1 MKENINSY
9 GKNDYSDNLENEI
22 IKHNER
28 KRRLHQRLLTEEEIE
43 LINQEK
49 IADKAIDDT
58 FKNLLTSSNNSKTYI
73 NTFEKFDEFDK
84 LITKYINKVNSAYI
98 ISKNRIEDNDYEDE
112 ILNILK
118 NKLDF
123 LNQMTLDYYKQINDS
138 YYRLKDY
145 LIESIN
151 EINTDLNECA
161 NITYSTFGDKYNLI
175 SKEVESFDKEEF
187 EISKEEKQ
195 NIFVVGNQNQ
205 ITTVNYTIY
214 NMTKKTK
221 FKYDLEFEDIG
232 IKKPNVKINI
242 INQNKPK
249 KINFDLI
256 KTLNGCGRI
265 VESLEI
271 EVNDVNY
278 TMNVDFNTKSTDI
291 HLTTI
296 TDFQSYQYYK
306 EVYQIEEENF
316 LVI

>member
-1 MKENINSY
+1 
-9 GKNDYSDNLENEI
+9 
-22 IKHNER
+22 
-28 KRRLHQRLLTEEEIE
+28 
-43 LINQEK
+43 
-49 IADKAIDDT
+49 
-58 FKNLLTSSNNSKTYI
+58 
-73 NTFEKFDEFDK
+73 
-84 LITKYINKVNSAYI
+84 
-98 ISKNRIEDNDYEDE
+98 
-112 ILNILK
+112 
-118 NKLDF
+118 
-123 LNQMTLDYYKQINDS
+123 MTLDYYKQINDS

-306 EVYQIEEENF
+306 EVYQIEEENYEECITVQSIQSCIQF
-316 LVI
+316 TQCDDNDKKIISPKQSKVVPYKKSIDNSIINN